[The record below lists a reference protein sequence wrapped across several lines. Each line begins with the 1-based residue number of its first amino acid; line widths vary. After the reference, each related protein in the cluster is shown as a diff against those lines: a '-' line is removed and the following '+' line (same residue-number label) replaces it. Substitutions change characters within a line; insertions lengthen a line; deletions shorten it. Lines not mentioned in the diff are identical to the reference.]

1 MGIYRSE
8 IADLRK
14 NIGENIGQKI
24 IIKESPGKRSKPQEK
39 SAIIEN
45 TYNSYFRVKFEDA
58 DRIGS
63 YNYTDLFTRTVE
75 VSMFNGE
82 TYEPMLP
89 PQVEIKRHKKQ
100 AIVDVD
106 ENVSTLDNDN
116 VEEMV

>member
-45 TYNSYFRVKFEDA
+45 VYNSYFRVKFEEA
-58 DRIGS
+58 DRVGS
-63 YNYTDLFTRTVE
+63 YNYTDLFTRSVE
-75 VSMFNGE
+75 VSMYNGE
-82 TYEPMLP
+82 SYEPLVQ
-89 PQVEIKRHKKQ
+89 PQLEVKKTRAQ
-100 AIVDVD
+100 AEVV
-106 ENVSTLDNDN
+106 ENVENT
-116 VEEMV
+116 

>member
-45 TYNSYFRVKFEDA
+45 TYPSYFRVKFEDA
-58 DRIGS
+58 NRVGS
-63 YNYTDLFTRTVE
+63 YNYTDLFTKTVE
-75 VSMFNGE
+75 VSLFNGE
-82 TYEPMLP
+82 TYEPLVKT
-89 PQVEIKRHKKQ
+89 QLDLKRKIKET
-100 AIVDVD
+100 AI
-106 ENVSTLDNDN
+106 ENS
-116 VEEMV
+116 

>member
-45 TYNSYFRVKFEDA
+45 VYNSYFRVKFEEA
-58 DRIGS
+58 NRVGS
-63 YNYTDLFTRTVE
+63 YNYTDLFTRSVE
-75 VSMFNGE
+75 VSMYNGE
-82 TYEPMLP
+82 SYEPLVQ
-89 PQVEIKRHKKQ
+89 PQLEIKKTRIQ
-100 AIVDVD
+100 QEVV
-106 ENVSTLDNDN
+106 ENS
-116 VEEMV
+116 

>member
-45 TYNSYFRVKFEDA
+45 VYQSYFRVKFEEV
-58 DRIGS
+58 DRVGS
-63 YNYTDLFTRTVE
+63 YNYTDLFTRSVE
-75 VSMFNGE
+75 VSMYNGE
-82 TYEPMLP
+82 TYEPLVQ
-89 PQVEIKRHKKQ
+89 PQLEIKKSNQEKP
-100 AIVDVD
+100 VT
-106 ENVSTLDNDN
+106 ENS
-116 VEEMV
+116 

>member
-39 SAIIEN
+39 AAIIEN

-58 DRIGS
+58 DRVGS
-63 YNYTDLFTRTVE
+63 YNYTDLFTKTVE
-75 VSMFNGE
+75 VSLYNG
-82 TYEPMLP
+82 TDYEPLVQP
-89 PQVEIKRHKKQ
+89 KLEVKRNKIKTVVE
-100 AIVDVD
+100 
-106 ENVSTLDNDN
+106 NS
-116 VEEMV
+116 

>member
-45 TYNSYFRVKFEDA
+45 VYQSYFIVKFEEA
-58 DRIGS
+58 DRVGS
-63 YNYTDLFTRTVE
+63 YNYTDLFTRSVE
-75 VSMFNGE
+75 VSMYNGE
-82 TYEPMLP
+82 SYEPLVQ
-89 PQVEIKRHKKQ
+89 PQLEIKKTKISQ
-100 AIVDVD
+100 PVT
-106 ENVSTLDNDN
+106 ENS
-116 VEEMV
+116 